1 LEKAEEN
8 HTVRDGTE
16 SSFQFLFFSWL
27 GQHVYAVPYKLLA
40 AFVKEKAVLGSSWN
54 GSSCG
59 TGAVEKDFSLADCVL
74 ETSAVRKRL
83 LRFY

>member
-1 LEKAEEN
+1 M
-8 HTVRDGTE
+8 
-16 SSFQFLFFSWL
+16 
-27 GQHVYAVPYKLLA
+27 
-40 AFVKEKAVLGSSWN
+40 KEKAVLGSNWN

-83 LRFY
+83 LRFYYYCVSHLFFSQPKNRRVLFQLAINS